1 MASDK
6 LRTTETLSRWRNRGW
21 ALGDT
26 VRIGGRWDA
35 ASIEDLFSG
44 WVGPRLAQSL
54 PHARGQLFLVE
65 ALLPKYG
72 LRGCSLGLP
81 PF

>member
-6 LRTTETLSRWRNRGW
+6 LRTTGTLSRWRNEGW

-35 ASIEDLFSG
+35 ASTEDLFSG

-54 PHARGQLFLVE
+54 PHATCSQRS
-65 ALLPKYG
+65 ALPG
-72 LRGCSLGLP
+72 GGTSP
-81 PF
+81 QVWS